1 MSSSSG
7 ISSSSLSNSSV
18 YHRDRMTSKMLD
30 EILEEDNYCD
40 DIAEASSVSCMDNI
54 EDVKRI
60 NGKSISNTKDQEE
73 SKDLILHLVGANSLV
88 KFGGNQPCR
97 G

>member
-30 EILEEDNYCD
+30 EILEEDNL
-40 DIAEASSVSCMDNI
+40 EASSVSCMDNI

-60 NGKSISNTKDQEE
+60 NGKSISQSKDGNAKD
-73 SKDLILHLVGANSLV
+73 KDLILHLVGANSLV
-88 KFGGNQPCR
+88 KFGGNQVR
-97 G
+97 R